1 MSRLTEFDHRRDLAG
16 LTYVYPVLSRR
27 AGGLSIGINLNP
39 NHACNWRCIY
49 CQVPNLRRGN
59 APPIDTEVLAQE
71 LEILLTEVLEG
82 DFYDRYQVPPQ
93 RRLLR
98 DIAISGD
105 GEPTTAQ
112 DFDRIVET
120 IGEVAARFRLT
131 GRIGFVLIT
140 NGSRIERPSVQRA
153 LRRWAEWGG
162 EVWFKVDRATTEGI
176 GRTNQV
182 HLAPETVRRRLSA
195 CAGVCPTWIQTCWF
209 ALDDRAPSESE
220 GMAYLDFVGGLVGD
234 GVPLR
239 GVLLYGIARPSC
251 QPEAPRLSRL
261 APAELEAFAERIRE
275 RGLIVRST
283 P

>member
-1 MSRLTEFDHRRDLAG
+1 
-16 LTYVYPVLSRR
+16 VLSRR
-27 AGGLSIGINLNP
+27 AGGISIGINLNP

-59 APPIDTEVLAQE
+59 APPIDTEMLAQE
-71 LEILLTEVLEG
+71 LESLLTEVLEG
-82 DFYDRYQVPPQ
+82 DFYDRYQVPQ
-93 RRLLR
+93 QQRLLR

-112 DFDRIVET
+112 DFDHVVDT
-120 IGEVAARFRLT
+120 IGTVAARFRLI

-140 NGSRIERPSVQRA
+140 NGSRIERPPVQRA
-153 LRRWAEWGG
+153 LRRWAEWEG
-162 EVWFKVDRATTEGI
+162 EVWFKVDRATVEGI
-176 GRTNQV
+176 AQTNQV
-182 HLAPETVRRRLSA
+182 HLSPETVHRRLAA
-195 CAGVCPTWIQTCWF
+195 CSQACPTWIQTCWF
-209 ALDDRAPSESE
+209 ALDGRAPSESE
-220 GMAYLDFVGGLVGD
+220 CASYLDFVGGLVGD

-261 APAELEAFAERIRE
+261 TTAELEAFAERIRE
-275 RGLIVRST
+275 RGLIVRLT

>member
-1 MSRLTEFDHRRDLAG
+1 LSRLTETDHRRDLAG
-16 LTYVYPVLSRR
+16 LRYVYPVLSRR

-49 CQVPNLRRGN
+49 CQVPDLRRGS
-59 APPIDTEVLAQE
+59 APPIDTGMLTRE
-71 LEILLTEVLEG
+71 LETLLTEVLEG
-82 DFYDRYQVPPQ
+82 DFYDRFQVPPPQ
-93 RRLLR
+93 RLLR

-112 DFDRIVET
+112 DFDRVVDT
-120 IGEVAARFRLT
+120 IGEVAARFRVT

-140 NGSRIERPSVQRA
+140 NGSRIERQSVQRA
-153 LRRWAEWGG
+153 LRHWAEWGG

-176 GRTNQV
+176 VRTNQV
-182 HLAPETVRRRLSA
+182 HLTPETVGRRLSA
-195 CAGVCPTWIQTCWF
+195 CARLCPTWIQTCWF
-209 ALDDRAPSESE
+209 ALDGRAPCESE
-220 GMAYLDFVGGLVGD
+220 CEAYLDFVGGLVAD

-251 QPEAPRLSRL
+251 QPEAPRLARL